1 MKNKNWASNHWQQ
14 LLVATLA
21 ILVFCFWLFLYPH
34 ILTMR
39 EQSQLF
45 LWTWDYFTERI
56 TTPGGF
62 AQYIAECLVQFFRN
76 PVYGACIYAILFLLT
91 YGLSRQLLGNKY
103 PLLSFLP
110 PLALW
115 GLSLF
120 PYIPLTPTIAI
131 ILLMTWLAFL
141 PQQKK
146 GKTISMIIL
155 LPVIFWMTGPG
166 IADYYWEEERKS
178 TLEEMRYDLM
188 VRMKDWTGI
197 VEEFHRH
204 PSPSLAIQHAE
215 RLAEYYLKRIPEED
229 LYRAD
234 VFSNLSLH
242 SESSAFIMD
251 EVYFHLGLV
260 NMSQR
265 ATFEAMESIPS
276 HNKSGRALSRLVE
289 TSLITGQYEV
299 ALKYISILED
309 TSLYRTWARK
319 MKPLAEHPQL
329 IRQHPVYRRLQEI
342 YQQTDDTFFY

>member
-1 MKNKNWASNHWQQ
+1 M
-14 LLVATLA
+14 ATTPRGYTRHFSVL
-21 ILVFCFWLFLYPH
+21 FWLFYPH

-62 AQYIAECLVQFFRN
+62 AQYIARMPRAVFQEPRLWCLHL
-76 PVYGACIYAILFLLT
+76 CH
-91 YGLSRQLLGNKY
+91 
-103 PLLSFLP
+103 PLPADLRSFQTTSETSIPCCHSLP

-146 GKTISMIIL
+146 GKTISIIIL

-204 PSPSLAIQHAE
+204 PPLRLPSSMRNDWRNTI
-215 RLAEYYLKRIPEED
+215 
-229 LYRAD
+229 
-234 VFSNLSLH
+234 
-242 SESSAFIMD
+242 
-251 EVYFHLGLV
+251 
-260 NMSQR
+260 
-265 ATFEAMESIPS
+265 
-276 HNKSGRALSRLVE
+276 
-289 TSLITGQYEV
+289 
-299 ALKYISILED
+299 
-309 TSLYRTWARK
+309 
-319 MKPLAEHPQL
+319 
-329 IRQHPVYRRLQEI
+329 
-342 YQQTDDTFFY
+342 